1 MPMTRHQSADGYPE
15 SRKSPNASAAVS
27 ADCLRVHGYLGEDD
41 TQDLID
47 EYQQS
52 INEQAT
58 LITEDSV
65 FFESS
70 SPVSF
75 EFSDSK
81 VGSSAE
87 KIVRYT
93 KLCSHH
99 VNSEKTIQEGDQ
111 IMESNIT
118 SDSIS
123 PLLQTPPAVL
133 RAVSHLQLHLS
144 PTSQSRITTPTQ
156 LCPSPSS
163 QSRSTTPTQL
173 CPSPSSQSRSNT
185 PIQLNPGTSCESRRA
200 TPIQLRALTS
210 TSSNQIY
217 PVYGD
222 QV

>member
-1 MPMTRHQSADGYPE
+1 MAGHGLNSYLLIAEEAKLIYSNLFREVLAQDQEGYLQPCPSSSYMTMTRHQSADGNPDI
-15 SRKSPNASAAVS
+15 RKCPNASAAVS
-27 ADCLRVHGYLGEDD
+27 ADCLRVHGYLSEDD

-99 VNSEKTIQEGDQ
+99 VNSEKTIQEK
-111 IMESNIT
+111 N
-118 SDSIS
+118 
-123 PLLQTPPAVL
+123 
-133 RAVSHLQLHLS
+133 
-144 PTSQSRITTPTQ
+144 
-156 LCPSPSS
+156 
-163 QSRSTTPTQL
+163 
-173 CPSPSSQSRSNT
+173 NF
-185 PIQLNPGTSCESRRA
+185 
-200 TPIQLRALTS
+200 
-210 TSSNQIY
+210 
-217 PVYGD
+217 
-222 QV
+222 

>member
-1 MPMTRHQSADGYPE
+1 MTRHQSADGYPE
-15 SRKSPNASAAVS
+15 IRKSPDASAAVS
-27 ADCLRVHGYLGEDD
+27 ADCLIVHSYLSEDD

-99 VNSEKTIQEGDQ
+99 ANSEKTIQEK
-111 IMESNIT
+111 N
-118 SDSIS
+118 
-123 PLLQTPPAVL
+123 
-133 RAVSHLQLHLS
+133 
-144 PTSQSRITTPTQ
+144 
-156 LCPSPSS
+156 
-163 QSRSTTPTQL
+163 
-173 CPSPSSQSRSNT
+173 NF
-185 PIQLNPGTSCESRRA
+185 
-200 TPIQLRALTS
+200 
-210 TSSNQIY
+210 
-217 PVYGD
+217 
-222 QV
+222 